1 MFTSLNSMNTFF
13 NRFFLGC
20 FSILCVG
27 IPLLFSSYTRSVFE
41 VNKLL
46 LLRIIL
52 LIVYGAWFYKSCI
65 LKDNKLMSPKRDS
78 YSLFGFNWRRIGL
91 EIPIALWVLS
101 NFISIFLSENIFIGL
116 IGAYDRW
123 EGFAT
128 ILNYI

>member
-1 MFTSLNSMNTFF
+1 MNTFF

-101 NFISIFLSENIFIGL
+101 NFIP
-116 IGAYDRW
+116 
-123 EGFAT
+123 
-128 ILNYI
+128 